1 MKLIKDL
8 QKNQIML
15 EVEST
20 TKEVLEFF
28 FPAVNVHY
36 WYPFNL
42 NFTYRH
48 SDSKKI
54 LYLVEEKGYAGENI
68 YNAETLKRSKR
79 LPQRNGVM
87 FHSGVFHRNMYIM
100 AKAKELGIPVIKQ
113 QYDSADVQRGF
124 DIIAE
129 AIAAIK
135 LQIEDRYM
143 DKCDEATLFQY
154 IPNEDWDQA
163 IYEYIAPEERKEL
176 TELGEMYNM
185 LVLMK
190 KLHERG

>member
-15 EVEST
+15 EIEST
-20 TKEVLEFF
+20 GKEVLEFF
-28 FPAVNVHY
+28 FPTANVHY

-42 NFTYRH
+42 NFSYRY

-79 LPQRNGVM
+79 LPERSGVM
-87 FHSGVFHRNMYIM
+87 FHAGVYHRNMYIM
-100 AKAKELGIPVIKQ
+100 VKAAQLGLPSMDEH
-113 QYDSADVQRGF
+113 YDSADIQRGF
-124 DIIAE
+124 DIVAE
-129 AIAAIK
+129 AVADIK
-135 LQIEDRYM
+135 LEIEDRYM
-143 DKCDEATLFQY
+143 EKCDEAMLFQY